1 MQVSEKAFLVKTITE
16 YFTRILKHHGQR
28 LDQPSVLVTASTGK
42 AAANINGTT
51 LHSAFRLP
59 VRQGIYM
66 QPRGEVLHTLRNKYG
81 FLTVLL
87 IDEISMTG
95 LDTFN
100 HLNKALQLI
109 KQNTLPFGGVSLLL
123 IGDFLQL
130 PPVKQQF
137 IFAEGKRG
145 TYEALYGS
153 LWAKL
158 FKLYELHQI
167 VRQSGDPAFAELLSC
182 V

>member
-1 MQVSEKAFLVKTITE
+1 
-16 YFTRILKHHGQR
+16 
-28 LDQPSVLVTASTGK
+28 
-42 AAANINGTT
+42 
-51 LHSAFRLP
+51 
-59 VRQGIYM
+59 
-66 QPRGEVLHTLRNKYG
+66 
-81 FLTVLL
+81 
-87 IDEISMTG
+87 MTG

-123 IGDFLQL
+123 IGGFLQL

-167 VRQSGDPAFAELLSC
+167 VRQSGYPAFAELLNR